1 MSHVDS
7 DTINHVSLCSGYGGI
22 DLGLK
27 RAIGSRLRTI
37 AFVEIEA
44 FAAAN
49 LAAKAEAGLLDNAP
63 IWSDLK
69 RFPWGKFHGLVDIL
83 SGGYPCQPF
92 SAAGKRLG
100 AEDPRHLWPHI
111 SAGIAEMRPSVCF
124 FENVEGHISLGLSD
138 VIEDLDR
145 LGYRATW
152 CVASASECG
161 APHQRKRVFILA
173 YRKDERLRCW

>member
-1 MSHVDS
+1 MSHVDT

-27 RAIGSRLRTI
+27 RAIGSRLRTV

-100 AEDPRHLWPHI
+100 AEDARHLWP
-111 SAGIAEMRPSVCF
+111 SKNFVRKYGRDGTASDFAQFMRTAEGF
-124 FENVEGHISLGLSD
+124 VEGSNDAGQTIRLSLKN
-138 VIEDLDR
+138 
-145 LGYRATW
+145 
-152 CVASASECG
+152 G
-161 APHQRKRVFILA
+161 AFNYLEQ
-173 YRKDERLRCW
+173 

>member
-1 MSHVDS
+1 V
-7 DTINHVSLCSGYGGI
+7 NELALFAGAGGGI
-22 DLGLK
+22 LGGKLL
-27 RAIGSRLRTI
+27 GWRTVC
-37 AFVEIEA
+37 AVEIEA

-100 AEDPRHLWPHI
+100 AEDPRHLWPSHL
-111 SAGIAEMRPSVCF
+111 SRNCCNATS
-124 FENVEGHISLGLSD
+124 SLL
-138 VIEDLDR
+138 
-145 LGYRATW
+145 
-152 CVASASECG
+152 
-161 APHQRKRVFILA
+161 F
-173 YRKDERLRCW
+173 

>member
-1 MSHVDS
+1 VAGVCARGAVLEFAELGLWEGGCVNVDS

-27 RAIGSRLRTI
+27 RAIGSRLCTV

-100 AEDPRHLWPHI
+100 AEDPRHLWPSHI
-111 SAGIAEMRPSVCF
+111 SRNCCNATKQSAF
-124 FENVEGHISLGLSD
+124 FENVEGHISSRAIATCSQDLAPTGLPSD
-138 VIEDLDR
+138 VVR
-145 LGYRATW
+145 G
-152 CVASASECG
+152 
-161 APHQRKRVFILA
+161 
-173 YRKDERLRCW
+173 ERE